1 MATMTELQAR
11 LDEMFSQGARV
22 CTDLENEDNNYIFW
36 VSYVPMVADD
46 VVLIVPTGV
55 SRMDPFQFE
64 GEPEISDGEV
74 VFRNARPFNSDLPKR
89 SLRLDSKFSPGNLSE
104 AIAEERAYMVDE
116 GWLSIQRKD
125 FAAER
130 EAVENGG

>member
-36 VSYVPMVADD
+36 TSYVPMVADD
-46 VVLIVPTGV
+46 VVLISPTGED
-55 SRMDPFQFE
+55 RMVPFQFE
-64 GEPEISDGEV
+64 GEPEISEDAV
-74 VFRNARPFNSDLPKR
+74 VFRDARPYNSDLPKR
-89 SLRLDSKFSPGNLSE
+89 SIRFDSKHSPGNLSG
-104 AIAEERAYMVDE
+104 AIAEERGYMADDE
-116 GWLSIQRKD
+116 WLGIQRKD